1 MPFKKRS
8 LFKITDPIVRK
19 DVYSSLVALWALWM
33 VAQSLFLLYYSL
45 LMTYDDWLLGGTN
58 FYLIVGFITFSCIV
72 FLSALLVIAHI
83 LNKITGPIYR
93 ISTDIE
99 GVLNSEKKDPIK
111 LREGDYF
118 QKLASDI
125 NILIEKTNK

>member
-1 MPFKKRS
+1 M
-8 LFKITDPIVRK
+8 
-19 DVYSSLVALWALWM
+19 
-33 VAQSLFLLYYSL
+33 
-45 LMTYDDWLLGGTN
+45 GTVDGS
-58 FYLIVGFITFSCIV
+58 LIVGFITFSCIV